1 MAAETIQDIR
11 DKAKAIADSV
21 EITENQKKA
30 LLEAAEAA
38 AKLKVATTAISV
50 GQKAV
55 NTIFSESV
63 EALNTLEG
71 AQVTLAATIG
81 QQAVPAVETAKNV
94 FNEFN
99 LAVRG
104 ISFDQISQALGSVRQ
119 QFNLTAIATDLGK
132 GGLDELAKSI
142 ALNANVIESSKLAEF
157 TKTLAFQNNMATDT
171 ARRFGEQLVETAVQ
185 VGLPREALLNLS
197 RDLLNSG
204 VIFGSSGAQIEQLT
218 FRTEAFGR
226 ALGTTGAAIRGQLE
240 GMMTI
245 NQRQQLAARLSQ
257 IGAMVGARVDIAKL
271 MSADPAVQQEGI
283 QETLQAFSSQYNQ
296 LDSPVRKRALFL
308 ALSRSLRLPA
318 QAVQAAL
325 ERGVSV
331 SDSLD
336 KLSQERSKAEAGI
349 SQQTRDVFTKMTDRL
364 DQLVKNLRLQSGEAQ
379 LTVLNEALKA
389 LTGQSKQTG
398 DVLSSLEKNLVT
410 SGKKSQEFLDRLG
423 KLFGKQIDKLE
434 AQAKANKKTKGKSG
448 S

>member
-1 MAAETIQDIR
+1 MSKTVNEIKQEIEVR
-11 DKAKAIADSV
+11 AKKLEIDEKQRKILKDLAVQSV
-21 EITENQKKA
+21 K
-30 LLEAAEAA
+30 LEAA
-38 AKLKVATTAISV
+38 TRAITL
-50 GQKAV
+50 GQ
-55 NTIFSESV
+55 N
-63 EALNTLEG
+63 ALNTVFKNATGTVKTLED
-71 AQVTLAATIG
+71 AQVSLAATIG
-81 QQAVPAVETAKNV
+81 QQAVPAVEKAKDV
-94 FNEFN
+94 FKELN
-99 LAVRG
+99 LAVSG
-104 ISFDQISQALGSVRQ
+104 VSFDQITQALGSVRQ

-171 ARRFGEQLVETAVQ
+171 ARKFGEQLVETAVQ

-240 GMMTI
+240 GMTTI
-245 NQRQQLAARLSQ
+245 SQRQQLAARLSQ

-283 QETLQAFSSQYNQ
+283 QETLQSFSAQYNQ
-296 LDSPVRKRALFL
+296 LDSPVRKRALFM
-308 ALSRSLRLPA
+308 ALSRSLSLPA

-336 KLSQERSKAEAGI
+336 KLNEERSKAEAGI
-349 SQQTRDVFTKMTDRL
+349 SEQTRDVFTTMTKRL
-364 DQLVKNLRLQSGEAQ
+364 NELVNGLKLQAGEAQ
-379 LTVLNEALKA
+379 LKALNETLGI
-389 LTGQSKQTG
+389 LTGETKKTG
-398 DVLSSLEKNLVT
+398 DVLSDIEGTLKNL
-410 SGKKSQEFLDRLG
+410 GGNSQEFFDRLG
-423 KLFGKQIDKLE
+423 KVFEKQIDRLATKSSVD
-434 AQAKANKKTKGKSG
+434 KKTKSKK
-448 S
+448 

>member
-171 ARRFGEQLVETAVQ
+171 ARKFGEQLVETAVQ

-336 KLSQERSKAEAGI
+336 KLNQERSKAEAGI

-379 LTVLNEALKA
+379 LIVLNEALKA
-389 LTGQSKQTG
+389 LTGQNKQTG

>member
-1 MAAETIQDIR
+1 MSKTVNEIKQEIEVR
-11 DKAKAIADSV
+11 AKKLEIDEKQRKILKDLAVQSV
-21 EITENQKKA
+21 K
-30 LLEAAEAA
+30 LEAA
-38 AKLKVATTAISV
+38 TRAITL
-50 GQKAV
+50 GQ
-55 NTIFSESV
+55 N
-63 EALNTLEG
+63 ALNTVFKNATETVKTLED
-71 AQVTLAATIG
+71 AQVSLAATIG
-81 QQAVPAVETAKNV
+81 QQAVPAVEKAKDV
-94 FNEFN
+94 FKELN
-99 LAVRG
+99 LAVSG
-104 ISFDQISQALGSVRQ
+104 VSFDQITQALGSVRQ

-171 ARRFGEQLVETAVQ
+171 ARKFGEQLVETAVQ

-240 GMMTI
+240 GMTTI
-245 NQRQQLAARLSQ
+245 SQRQQLAARLSQ

-283 QETLQAFSSQYNQ
+283 QETLQSFSAQYNQ
-296 LDSPVRKRALFL
+296 LDSPVRKRALFM

-336 KLSQERSKAEAGI
+336 KLNQERSKAEAGI
-349 SQQTRDVFTKMTDRL
+349 SEQTRDVFTTMTKRL
-364 DQLVKNLRLQSGEAQ
+364 NELVNGLKLQAGEAQ
-379 LTVLNEALKA
+379 LEALNEAIVI
-389 LTGQSKQTG
+389 LTGQSKKTG
-398 DVLSSLEKNLVT
+398 DTLTNLEGTLKNL
-410 SGKKSQEFLDRLG
+410 GGNSQEFFDRLG
-423 KLFGKQIDKLE
+423 KVFEKQIDRLATKSSVD
-434 AQAKANKKTKGKSG
+434 KKTKSKK
-448 S
+448 

>member
-1 MAAETIQDIR
+1 MSKTVNEIKQEIEVR
-11 DKAKAIADSV
+11 AKKLEIDEKQRKILKDLAVQSV
-21 EITENQKKA
+21 K
-30 LLEAAEAA
+30 LEAA
-38 AKLKVATTAISV
+38 TRAITL
-50 GQKAV
+50 GQ
-55 NTIFSESV
+55 N
-63 EALNTLEG
+63 ALNTVFKNATETVKTLED
-71 AQVTLAATIG
+71 AQVSLAATIG
-81 QQAVPAVETAKNV
+81 QQAVPAVEKAKDV
-94 FNEFN
+94 FKELN
-99 LAVRG
+99 LAVSG
-104 ISFDQISQALGSVRQ
+104 VSFDQITQALGSVRQ

-171 ARRFGEQLVETAVQ
+171 ARKFGEQLVETAVQ

-240 GMMTI
+240 GMTTI
-245 NQRQQLAARLSQ
+245 SQRQQLAARLSQ
-257 IGAMVGARVDIAKL
+257 IGAMVGARVDIGKL

-283 QETLQAFSSQYNQ
+283 QETLQSFSAQYNQ

-336 KLSQERSKAEAGI
+336 KLNEERSKAEAGI
-349 SQQTRDVFTKMTDRL
+349 SEQTRDVFTTMTKRL
-364 DQLVKNLRLQSGEAQ
+364 NELVNGLKLQAGEAQ
-379 LTVLNEALKA
+379 LEALNEAIVT
-389 LTGQSKQTG
+389 LTGQSKKTG
-398 DVLSSLEKNLVT
+398 DTLTNLEGTLKNL
-410 SGKKSQEFLDRLG
+410 GGNSQEFFDRLG
-423 KLFGKQIDKLE
+423 KVFEKQIDRLATKSSVD
-434 AQAKANKKTKGKSG
+434 KKTKSKK
-448 S
+448 

>member
-1 MAAETIQDIR
+1 MSKIVDEIKQEIEVRAKKLKIDEKQREILKNLVVETV
-11 DKAKAIADSV
+11 KLEGVTKAITLGQTSLNAV
-21 EITENQKKA
+21 FANAIQTVKK
-30 LLEAAEAA
+30 LED
-38 AKLKVATTAISV
+38 
-50 GQKAV
+50 
-55 NTIFSESV
+55 
-63 EALNTLEG
+63 
-71 AQVTLAATIG
+71 AQVSLATTIG
-81 QQAVPAVETAKNV
+81 QQAVPAVETAKDV
-94 FNEFN
+94 FKELN
-99 LAVRG
+99 LAVSG
-104 ISFDQISQALGSVRQ
+104 VSFDQITQALGSVRE

-157 TKTLAFQNNMATDT
+157 TKTLAFQNNMAADT
-171 ARRFGEQLVETAVQ
+171 AKRFGEQLVETAVQ

-257 IGAMVGARVDIAKL
+257 IGAMVGARVDIGKL

-283 QETLQAFSSQYNQ
+283 QETLQSFSAQYNQ

-336 KLSQERSKAEAGI
+336 KLNEERSKAEAGI
-349 SQQTRDVFTKMTDRL
+349 SEQTRDVFTTMTKRL
-364 DQLVKNLRLQSGEAQ
+364 NELVNGLKLQAGEAQ
-379 LTVLNEALKA
+379 LEALNEAIVV
-389 LTGQSKQTG
+389 LTGQSKKTG
-398 DVLSSLEKNLVT
+398 DTLADLEGTLKNM
-410 SGKKSQEFLDRLG
+410 GGNSQEFFNKAGRL
-423 KLFGKQIDKLE
+423 FDKL
-434 AQAKANKKTKGKSG
+434 ADKLGITQPKSKTKPKK
-448 S
+448 

>member
-1 MAAETIQDIR
+1 
-11 DKAKAIADSV
+11 
-21 EITENQKKA
+21 
-30 LLEAAEAA
+30 
-38 AKLKVATTAISV
+38 
-50 GQKAV
+50 
-55 NTIFSESV
+55 
-63 EALNTLEG
+63 
-71 AQVTLAATIG
+71 
-81 QQAVPAVETAKNV
+81 
-94 FNEFN
+94 
-99 LAVRG
+99 
-104 ISFDQISQALGSVRQ
+104 
-119 QFNLTAIATDLGK
+119 
-132 GGLDELAKSI
+132 
-142 ALNANVIESSKLAEF
+142 
-157 TKTLAFQNNMATDT
+157 
-171 ARRFGEQLVETAVQ
+171 
-185 VGLPREALLNLS
+185 
-197 RDLLNSG
+197 
-204 VIFGSSGAQIEQLT
+204 
-218 FRTEAFGR
+218 
-226 ALGTTGAAIRGQLE
+226 
-240 GMMTI
+240 
-245 NQRQQLAARLSQ
+245 
-257 IGAMVGARVDIAKL
+257 MVGARVDIAKL
-271 MSADPAVQQEGI
+271 MSADPAVKQEGI